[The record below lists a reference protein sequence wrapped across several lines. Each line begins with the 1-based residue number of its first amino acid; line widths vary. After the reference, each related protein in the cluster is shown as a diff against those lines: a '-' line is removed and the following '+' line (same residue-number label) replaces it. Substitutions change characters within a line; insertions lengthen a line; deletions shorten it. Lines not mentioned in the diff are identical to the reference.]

1 MFSDDYLDKL
11 VAKIDLEKSSPY
23 QPPKPDTAT
32 GEDTT
37 HYVVADKLGNV
48 VSMTQTLGYGYGS
61 KVMVPGYGFWL
72 NNSAAFAT
80 FDPPGGRMDVAP
92 GKRKSAFVSP
102 SIITKDGNFWAAIGT
117 PGGSGIVQ
125 TVPQMILNLIE
136 YDMDVQQAILAPRI
150 RWSSPDNVR
159 VEGRISEEVI
169 KALEAKGHTIEVIED
184 IARSVGNAHGIRFD
198 RTTGTFYG
206 AADPRGIG
214 IALGN

>member
-1 MFSDDYLDKL
+1 
-11 VAKIDLEKSSPY
+11 
-23 QPPKPDTAT
+23 
-32 GEDTT
+32 
-37 HYVVADKLGNV
+37 
-48 VSMTQTLGYGYGS
+48 
-61 KVMVPGYGFWL
+61 
-72 NNSAAFAT
+72 
-80 FDPPGGRMDVAP
+80 
-92 GKRKSAFVSP
+92 
-102 SIITKDGNFWAAIGT
+102 
-117 PGGSGIVQ
+117 
-125 TVPQMILNLIE
+125 MILNLIE